1 MTEYRNYTYNSV
13 LAPYIRDFIFEKR
26 SLGFIYNVQAYQ
38 LKRFDIYWH
47 NHGHDEVCITREMVE
62 EWLCRLPNESKS
74 SQSGRIGAVKSLSI
88 YMNTL
93 GVKCYIPFFSIG
105 KDHNTIH
112 VLSGLEIQ
120 ELFKEIDSYVPASI
134 NSADFR
140 IANEYPVM
148 FRLYYCC
155 GMRNNE
161 VCALETSDVDLK
173 SGILTIRNGKN
184 QKDRLVYLS
193 ADLCQLTKD
202 YFEYIKKNLGY
213 VPFWFFP
220 GRCPEKHV
228 SKSQIDKKFSQF
240 WKATDSSVYCDKKPT
255 PHCLR
260 HTYVVDRI
268 NRWIIEGIDLN
279 VMFAYLSK
287 YLGHKDPDESFYYY
301 HLVSDAFKII
311 RQRDS
316 MADKVIP
323 EVKHR

>member
-38 LKRFDIYWH
+38 LKRFDTYWC
-47 NHGHDEVCITREMVE
+47 NHGYDEVCMTGEMLE
-62 EWLCRLPNESKS
+62 EWLCCFPNESKS
-74 SQSGRIGAVKSLSI
+74 SQGGRITAVKSLAI

-93 GVKCYIPFFSIG
+93 GIKCFIPFLSIG

-112 VLSGLEIQ
+112 VLNSFEIQ

-134 NSADFR
+134 NPADFR
-140 IANEYPVM
+140 MAKEYPVM

-161 VCALETSDVDLK
+161 ACALETSDVNLE
-173 SGILTIRNGKN
+173 SGILTVRNGKN
-184 QKDRLVYLS
+184 QKDRLVYMS

-202 YFEYIKKNLGY
+202 YFKYIKGILGF

-220 GRCPEKHV
+220 GRYPEKHV
-228 SKSQIDKKFSQF
+228 SKSQIDKKFDQF
-240 WKATDSSVYCDKKPT
+240 WKATDSSAYCDKKPT

-268 NRWIIEGIDLN
+268 NRWILEGIDLN
-279 VMFAYLSK
+279 VMFVYLSK
-287 YLGHKDPDESFYYY
+287 YLGHKDPGESFYYY
-301 HLVSDAFKII
+301 HIVSDAFKII

-323 EVKHR
+323 EVKRR